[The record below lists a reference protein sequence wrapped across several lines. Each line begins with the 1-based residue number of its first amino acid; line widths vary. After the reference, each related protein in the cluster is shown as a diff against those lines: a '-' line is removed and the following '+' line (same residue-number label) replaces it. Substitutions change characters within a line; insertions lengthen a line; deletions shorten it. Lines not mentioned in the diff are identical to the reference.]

1 MDKAARGRLA
11 EDAVVRYLQKQG
23 YQIRERNFRSP
34 LGELDIIAED
44 VNCLVFVEVRSR
56 RGSAFGLPQETV
68 NGTKQAKVRR
78 MASLYL
84 KYKGMRDRPCRFDVV
99 GVIFNNEN
107 EIETIDLI
115 KDAF

>member
-11 EDAVVRYLQKQG
+11 EDAAVRYLQKLG

-34 LGELDIIAED
+34 LGELDIIAEERD
-44 VNCLVFVEVRSR
+44 CLVFVEVRSR
-56 RGSAFGLPQETV
+56 RGSSFGLPQETV

-84 KYKGMRDRPCRFDVV
+84 KYKGIGDKPCRFDVV
-99 GVIFNNEN
+99 GVLLNNEN
-107 EIETIDLI
+107 EIEAIDLI